1 MYMPFGEIKD
11 NLLTVSFSSADFSIA
26 TVLTAIKER
35 CDMFAEMKVQFL
47 GASTEIPN
55 TPSPVFRPVAIK
67 AFFEHTGGGDPRQ
80 VLEKV
85 YTHLWEAVAL
95 TFPAEP
101 AWATAKGDFAQF
113 ISSQADLIRARI
125 ESNKAE

>member
-1 MYMPFGEIKD
+1 MFLPYGEIKE
-11 NLLTVSFSSADFSIA
+11 NTLTVSFSSADFSIA
-26 TVLTAIKER
+26 TVLTAVKER
-35 CDMFAEMKVQFL
+35 CDMFGEMKVRFL
-47 GASTEIPN
+47 GASTDIPS

-67 AFFEHTGGGDPRQ
+67 AYFEYEGSADAPK

-85 YTHLWEAVAL
+85 YLHLWEAVAL

-101 AWATAKGDFAQF
+101 VWAAAKGEFAKF
-113 ISSQADLIRARI
+113 ISSQADLIRARV